1 MKNLVLLHPGRL
13 TWNLHPSPHEKK
25 GKWSEPN
32 LQWIM
37 VPAVNLQG
45 CKWLVVLSS
54 GIYCTLKYVF
64 LFSPFPHQFK
74 FPWEQGPLGDD
85 SDDFVSC
92 CKKTI
97 TVYVESF
104 FAASIHVFGRLTVRA
119 MDNISWFT
127 VGFKLSYMNL
137 QDSEI
142 EILILNNWN
151 KTINKSEWKQTSGGF
166 LKWWYSQNTPKWS
179 FLVGKPMVVGYH
191 HFWKP
196 PSTLW

>member
-1 MKNLVLLHPGRL
+1 MACGFKFRNLLHF
-13 TWNLHPSPHEKK
+13 E
-25 GKWSEPN
+25 
-32 LQWIM
+32 I
-37 VPAVNLQG
+37 
-45 CKWLVVLSS
+45 C
-54 GIYCTLKYVF
+54 VF
-64 LFSPFPHQFK
+64 VQSFSPPIQIS
-74 FPWEQGPLGDD
+74 LGTRT
-85 SDDFVSC
+85 SGRWFRWFRELLQ
-92 CKKTI
+92 KTI